1 MQDERIAASKVL
13 QGPPAQAKPK
23 ISAEN
28 KMMMVEKI
36 RKALYASKI
45 VSYAQGKNLNHP
57 INLLQQWKSIDQ
69 WYRFKDYHSFCL
81 LGFMLLREAAKN
93 FGWKLNYGGIA
104 LMWRGGCIIRSA
116 FLGKIKSAFDSDP
129 EIVSDESY
137 KSFF

>member
-45 VSYAQGKNLNHP
+45 VSYAKGKNPNYSN
-57 INLLQQWKSIDQ
+57 NLSQQ
-69 WYRFKDYHSFCL
+69 
-81 LGFMLLREAAKN
+81 
-93 FGWKLNYGGIA
+93 
-104 LMWRGGCIIRSA
+104 
-116 FLGKIKSAFDSDP
+116 
-129 EIVSDESY
+129 
-137 KSFF
+137 